1 MPITSLQNSEPNIKV
16 YFSIF
21 CRTSMLEGKCAT
33 QHRIPPYKAKI
44 IIWNLRI
51 QNPKEE
57 SGEKSWAQIEKT

>member
-1 MPITSLQNSEPNIKV
+1 
-16 YFSIF
+16 
-21 CRTSMLEGKCAT
+21 MLESKGAT
-33 QHRIPPYKAKI
+33 QHRIPPLEAKI